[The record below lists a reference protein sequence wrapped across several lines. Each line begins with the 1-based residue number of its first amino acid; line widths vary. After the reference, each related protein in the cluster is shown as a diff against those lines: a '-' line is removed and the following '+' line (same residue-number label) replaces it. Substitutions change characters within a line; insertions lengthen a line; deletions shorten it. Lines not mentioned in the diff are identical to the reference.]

1 MSNLND
7 SLEAVAARHDP
18 DGKLQKILDAVT
30 GMQTSFGALGL
41 VVEGFGKDIAALK
54 LAVQSIQQFLGAPDA
69 TISPEDQAAL
79 DAKLAADTAEAKQL
93 SDLATEVGSISTHP
107 PQ

>member
-1 MSNLND
+1 MPNLND

-41 VVEGFGKDIAALK
+41 VVDGFGKDIAALK
-54 LAVQSIQQFLGAPDA
+54 LAVQSIQQFLGAPDS

-79 DAKLAADTAEAKQL
+79 DAVLKTEDDLAKQTA
-93 SDLATEVGSISTHP
+93 DLATQAGSISTEP
-107 PQ
+107 PH